1 MNKELKNS
9 EKFIYQVVGKETGF
23 SVPQNYFEEIE
34 DNFST
39 HLFEEKNSKKITFE
53 IPNNYLNTIEDKIL
67 LKVVVNKKPIKVISL
82 KQRILKRVPLIAASV
97 VILFIGLNSFN
108 FEVQALPTF
117 DVISDVEMENWLDHN
132 ANNINIEELGIIF
145 AEDDLLDI
153 DFAFTEIEEIN
164 IERYISNNDDLTTL
178 NELY

>member
-9 EKFIYQVVGKETGF
+9 EKFIHQVVGKETGF

-53 IPNNYLNTIEDKIL
+53 IPNNYFNTIEDKIL

-82 KQRILKRVPLIAASV
+82 KQRILKRVPLTYLCSV
-97 VILFIGLNSFN
+97 SP
-108 FEVQALPTF
+108 ALMLQ
-117 DVISDVEMENWLDHN
+117 S
-132 ANNINIEELGIIF
+132 
-145 AEDDLLDI
+145 
-153 DFAFTEIEEIN
+153 
-164 IERYISNNDDLTTL
+164 
-178 NELY
+178 